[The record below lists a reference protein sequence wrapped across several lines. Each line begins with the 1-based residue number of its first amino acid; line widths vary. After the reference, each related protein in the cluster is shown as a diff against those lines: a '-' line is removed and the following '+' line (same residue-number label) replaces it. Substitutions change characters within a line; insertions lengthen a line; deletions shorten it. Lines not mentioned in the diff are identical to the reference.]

1 MIHTRDHHT
10 EQISCHMHFLLHTLP
25 AAYTHFLS
33 HALSTHT
40 VLPTIGSDLL
50 CQPLLHCRMQ
60 GQEVTCKGEGV
71 GSGLVACQHQAG
83 HLGYHLVVWQL
94 WFHFHNMLQYVSVL
108 AVKEVTGKDAL
119 LLSLYN
125 FRKGEIHVHT
135 CTHVYTCTYKCAH
148 MYTHV
153 HACTHIQNSSPN
165 NFKPQM

>member
-25 AAYTHFLS
+25 AAYMHFLS

-71 GSGLVACQHQAG
+71 GSGLVACQHQAC
-83 HLGYHLVVWQL
+83 HLSYHLVVWQL

-108 AVKEVTGKDAL
+108 AKEVTGKDAL

-135 CTHVYTCTYKCAH
+135 YKTLHLTTSNHKCKLHTVCTKLWKSH
-148 MYTHV
+148 
-153 HACTHIQNSSPN
+153 
-165 NFKPQM
+165 